1 MPRYRYRA
9 LDPEGLPRQGEL
21 HASSSEAVA
30 SQLHKR
36 GLMVLQ
42 VKAAGAGLWRLG
54 RGQGLSASELV
65 NFTQQLAILLGAGL
79 PLDQALGVLIN
90 QPGAQGSATRGLLER
105 IRERVKAGQ
114 PLSSAMGEEDG
125 QFSALYI
132 GLVRAGEAGGALEE
146 TLGQLTDYLER
157 SQALRGEVINALI
170 YPAFLVV
177 GVLGSLVLLLSY
189 VVPQFVPIFRD
200 LGVPVPLITEVI
212 LNLGQFFSRYGLL
225 LLGGLAFAAWLLPA
239 ALRNPARRV
248 RWDRRLI
255 GLPVLGPLLQRLEAA
270 RLART
275 LGTLLH
281 NGVALLGALAI
292 ARQAC
297 SNRALQAQLAGATEE
312 VKEGG
317 SLAYALSRDSLLP
330 HLAVQMIQV
339 GEQAG
344 QLDAM
349 LLKVASVFDTEA
361 RRSIAR
367 LLAALVPTL
376 TIVMAVLVAVI
387 MLAIMLPL
395 MSLTSNI

>member
-1 MPRYRYRA
+1 
-9 LDPEGLPRQGEL
+9 
-21 HASSSEAVA
+21 
-30 SQLHKR
+30 
-36 GLMVLQ
+36 
-42 VKAAGAGLWRLG
+42 
-54 RGQGLSASELV
+54 
-65 NFTQQLAILLGAGL
+65 
-79 PLDQALGVLIN
+79 
-90 QPGAQGSATRGLLER
+90 
-105 IRERVKAGQ
+105 
-114 PLSSAMGEEDG
+114 
-125 QFSALYI
+125 
-132 GLVRAGEAGGALEE
+132 
-146 TLGQLTDYLER
+146 
-157 SQALRGEVINALI
+157 
-170 YPAFLVV
+170 
-177 GVLGSLVLLLSY
+177 
-189 VVPQFVPIFRD
+189 
-200 LGVPVPLITEVI
+200 
-212 LNLGQFFSRYGLL
+212 
-225 LLGGLAFAAWLLPA
+225 
-239 ALRNPARRV
+239 V

-281 NGVALLGALAI
+281 NGVALLAALSI

-297 SNRALQAQLAGATEE
+297 SNRALQAQLAAATEE
-312 VKEGG
+312 VKQGG

-349 LLKVASVFDTEA
+349 LLKVASVFDAEA

>member
-21 HASSSEAVA
+21 HATSSEAVA
-30 SQLHKR
+30 RQLHRR

-42 VKAAGAGLWRLG
+42 VKVAGSSLWRLG

-90 QPGAQGSATRGLLER
+90 QPGAEGGATRGVLER

-114 PLSSAMGEEDG
+114 PLSSAMSEEDG

-157 SQALRGEVINALI
+157 SQSLRGEVINALI

-200 LGVPVPLITEVI
+200 LGVPVPWITEVI
-212 LNLGQFFSRYGLL
+212 LALGQFFSRYSLL
-225 LLGGLAFAAWLLPA
+225 LLAGLAVAAWLLPA
-239 ALRNPARRV
+239 ALRNPARRL

-281 NGVALLGALAI
+281 NGVALLAALAI

-297 SNRALQAQLAGATEE
+297 SNRALQAQLALATEE
-312 VKEGG
+312 VRQGG

-349 LLKVASVFDTEA
+349 LLKVAGVFDAEA